1 MVNKE
6 IRLVEFLKE
15 HADQITVQENG
26 EIYCWL
32 PFYQLETFTELAGYS
47 SFDEGGID
55 SKIQRDCIWFTL
67 NDLLDH
73 HGIDHEV
80 FSEYKE
86 D

>member
-15 HADQITVQENG
+15 HADQISVQKNG

-32 PFYQLETFTELAGYS
+32 PFDHLETFTKLAGYS
-47 SFDEGGID
+47 SFDDGGID
-55 SKIQRDCIWFTL
+55 ANIQYDCIWFIL
-67 NDLLDH
+67 NELLDC